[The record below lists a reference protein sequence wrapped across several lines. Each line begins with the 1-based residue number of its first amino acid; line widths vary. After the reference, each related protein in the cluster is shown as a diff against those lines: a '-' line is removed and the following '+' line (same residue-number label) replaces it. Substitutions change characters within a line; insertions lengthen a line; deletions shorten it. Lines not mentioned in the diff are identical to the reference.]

1 MKTRV
6 FSAAVTAAAI
16 VAGSFGFSQ
25 HAMAVTFS
33 EDTST
38 LPLPGQIV
46 DPTSDISSQ
55 SGTVLTG
62 LTGLSVPGSYRSPF
76 ENFASPHAIPGA
88 YLLAPFTA
96 IGATG
101 VPSSFATYDLGSPQ
115 TSLVALWGSPDA
127 YNTLE
132 FWSLPGGTG
141 SLLSSFTG
149 SDLSIQSFGHD
160 LVTFLAEGAETFQS
174 VVLRSSGAAFEF
186 AAVQQNAVPLPA
198 ALPLFGTGL
207 GLLAY
212 VGRRR
217 KKRRTTGDLVPAV

>member
-6 FSAAVTAAAI
+6 FSAALAAAAI
-16 VAGSFGFSQ
+16 VVGSFGFSQ

-38 LPLPGQIV
+38 LPPVGQII
-46 DPTSDISSQ
+46 DPTVDISSQ
-55 SGTVLTG
+55 FGTVLTG
-62 LTGLSVPGSYRSPF
+62 LTGASVPGSYRSPF
-76 ENFASPHAIPGA
+76 ENFAAPHTIPGA
-88 YLLAPFTA
+88 YLTAPFTA

-101 VPSSFATYDLGSPQ
+101 VPSSATYDFGSAQ

-127 YNTLE
+127 YNTLQ
-132 FWSLPGGTG
+132 FWSGLGGAG
-141 SLLSSFTG
+141 SLLATFTG
-149 SDLSIQSFGHD
+149 SDLSIQGFGHD

-174 VVLRSSGAAFEF
+174 VVLSSTGAAFEF
-186 AAVQQNAVPLPA
+186 AAVEQNAVPLPA

-217 KKRRTTGDLVPAV
+217 KKRRTTGDLMPAV